1 MRKDTFIILFVF
13 FFLANNRLAA
23 QNTIYVSML
32 GDDRYAGSFDKP
44 LKSLQ
49 TAVDMAA
56 HLDSDAQIFLREG
69 VYRLEQPVMITNP
82 KGHRLLIAP
91 YRHERVV
98 ISGAVE
104 LRNLQWKHE
113 HGNIFKA
120 KVHAFD
126 SSDML
131 WVNGQ
136 LKHLA
141 RYPNFDSTAIRF
153 NGTASDAI
161 SPERVRLWKNPQG
174 GFLHAMHQAD
184 WGDFHYQF
192 TGKDSQGNLQ
202 MKGGWQNNRPDALSK
217 QNRMVENIFEELDAP
232 DEWYLDRSS
241 NYLYYIPRQHEDLQ
255 HAAIELSH
263 LKTLIRIS
271 GSSISPA
278 RFISITGIEFTGTSR
293 TFMDTYEPL
302 LRSDWCI
309 NRSAVVYM
317 ERAADCTISDC
328 YFHSLGGNA
337 VMLSR
342 YNKHVTISDSH
353 FTDIGASAICVIGDT
368 SAVRSPTFQYD
379 RYVPFHQID
388 RTPGPK
394 TDSYPSDCYI
404 EGNLIHHIGL
414 YEKQVAG
421 VELSMCQYIRVS
433 HNSIYDVPRAA
444 INVSEGTWGGHVIE
458 YNDLFDTV
466 KETGD
471 HGSFNSW
478 GRDRYWHPNRQTM
491 DSIVSECPQLVLADA
506 MATTIIRDNR
516 IRCDRGW
523 DIDLDDGSSNY
534 HIYNNLCL
542 QGGIKLREGFHRV
555 VDHNILVNSTFHPHV
570 WFHNSGDVF
579 TGNIVMRPYQPV
591 GISEWGSLVDDNIFT
606 DSLSLQKAREKGI
619 DTHSIVD
626 TTPYTY
632 PSSDEF
638 GVTSSELKAI
648 AKRPELP
655 AIVYQTSVRRDDI
668 YSWEGFDIKDLTTEG
683 ERSATG
689 MDAVRGVYVIA
700 MTDSYSP
707 LKDELRANDVILKVN
722 GKDIHNVRQL
732 IDSTKERDS
741 LTSITIFRNQHQK
754 EINTNKK

>member
-1 MRKDTFIILFVF
+1 M
-13 FFLANNRLAA
+13 
-23 QNTIYVSML
+23 
-32 GDDRYAGSFDKP
+32 
-44 LKSLQ
+44 
-49 TAVDMAA
+49 
-56 HLDSDAQIFLREG
+56 
-69 VYRLEQPVMITNP
+69 
-82 KGHRLLIAP
+82 
-91 YRHERVV
+91 
-98 ISGAVE
+98 
-104 LRNLQWKHE
+104 
-113 HGNIFKA
+113 
-120 KVHAFD
+120 
-126 SSDML
+126 
-131 WVNGQ
+131 
-136 LKHLA
+136 
-141 RYPNFDSTAIRF
+141 
-153 NGTASDAI
+153 
-161 SPERVRLWKNPQG
+161 
-174 GFLHAMHQAD
+174 
-184 WGDFHYQF
+184 
-192 TGKDSQGNLQ
+192 
-202 MKGGWQNNRPDALSK
+202 
-217 QNRMVENIFEELDAP
+217 
-232 DEWYLDRSS
+232 
-241 NYLYYIPRQHEDLQ
+241 
-255 HAAIELSH
+255 
-263 LKTLIRIS
+263 
-271 GSSISPA
+271 
-278 RFISITGIEFTGTSR
+278 
-293 TFMDTYEPL
+293 
-302 LRSDWCI
+302 
-309 NRSAVVYM
+309 
-317 ERAADCTISDC
+317 
-328 YFHSLGGNA
+328 
-337 VMLSR
+337 
-342 YNKHVTISDSH
+342 
-353 FTDIGASAICVIGDT
+353 
-368 SAVRSPTFQYD
+368 
-379 RYVPFHQID
+379 
-388 RTPGPK
+388 
-394 TDSYPSDCYI
+394 
-404 EGNLIHHIGL
+404 
-414 YEKQVAG
+414 
-421 VELSMCQYIRVS
+421 
-433 HNSIYDVPRAA
+433 
-444 INVSEGTWGGHVIE
+444 VSEGTWGGHVIE

-626 TTPYTY
+626 TTPYAY

-707 LKDELRANDVILKVN
+707 MKDELRANDVILKVN